1 MKIKKNLFLK
11 LLTVLCLFILVSCGS
26 SLERPKSNTDYKNI
40 IGNPIKIANI
50 EVAQYDFPEKMK
62 WDEAKAAVT
71 KLGDG
76 WGLPTKDELNVLY
89 QNKDKIGGFASD
101 VYWSSTEWSITT
113 EDDLNFAWFQK
124 FGNGFQGNGDK
135 DVANKN
141 YTSYVR
147 AIRAF

>member
-1 MKIKKNLFLK
+1 
-11 LLTVLCLFILVSCGS
+11 
-26 SLERPKSNTDYKNI
+26 
-40 IGNPIKIANI
+40 
-50 EVAQYDFPEKMK
+50 MK

-101 VYWSSTEWSITT
+101 VYWSSTEWSIT

>member
-11 LLTVLCLFILVSCGS
+11 LFTVLCLFILISCGS

-89 QNKDKIGGFASD
+89 QNKDKIGGFASST
-101 VYWSSTEWSITT
+101 YWSSTEN
-113 EDDLNFAWFQK
+113 DYNFAWFQY
-124 FGNGFQGNGDK
+124 FYNGFQNYG
-135 DVANKN
+135 NKN
-141 YTSYVR
+141 GTYYVR
-147 AIRAF
+147 AIRVF

>member
-1 MKIKKNLFLK
+1 MKIKKNLFLE
-11 LLTVLCLFILVSCGS
+11 LFTVLCLFILISCGS

-89 QNKDKIGGFASD
+89 QNKDKIGGFAGNY
-101 VYWSSTEWSITT
+101 YWSSTEA
-113 EDDLNFAWFQK
+113 NNYYAWFQD
-124 FGNGFQGNGDK
+124 FNVGVQVNVDK
-135 DVANKN
+135 VNA
-141 YTSYVR
+141 YYVR